1 MSVERVSG
9 GIAIPFAEGHD
20 YTRAEISKSVGGPI
34 QPGISTP
41 KRSPLVLIFTG
52 GRGKKFGYK
61 DHWTPEGTFVYT
73 GQGKRGDMEYRL
85 GNRAI
90 EESGRSG
97 KDILLFETQQGRVQR
112 YFGRLRLLRSWREVL
127 PDELGRPRQAIL
139 FELLPVGSPPVS
151 RPSAEGRA
159 TRLADL
165 RRRAHREASSN
176 PARRLRGTT
185 EFERSRAI
193 VEYARGRADGIC
205 EACGREAPF
214 VDLSGE
220 PFLVC
225 HHTQQLSDEGPDEP
239 GAVGAICPNCHNHI
253 HYGRDGA
260 AVNAKLQAFVRKKE
274 EAATPVEEAS
284 TKVRQ

>member
-1 MSVERVSG
+1 MSAERVSG

-20 YTRAEISKSVGGPI
+20 YTRAEISRSVGGPI

-97 KDILLFETQQGRVQR
+97 KDILLFETQQGRAQR

-139 FELLPVGSPPVS
+139 FELLPVGSPPS
-151 RPSAEGRA
+151 PKPTAEGRA
-159 TRLADL
+159 TRLAEL
-165 RRRAHREASSN
+165 RRRAHSEASSN
-176 PARRLRGTT
+176 PAQRLRGTT
-185 EFERSRAI
+185 EFERIQAAQIAELER
-193 VEYARGRADGIC
+193 ETGETWGRWSEG
-205 EACGREAPF
+205 
-214 VDLSGE
+214 LSTNQTRIDDPGE
-220 PFLVC
+220 LWGC
-225 HHTQQLSDEGPDEP
+225 AGSCAAHEQEGSP
-239 GAVGAICPNCHNHI
+239 
-253 HYGRDGA
+253 
-260 AVNAKLQAFVRKKE
+260 
-274 EAATPVEEAS
+274 
-284 TKVRQ
+284 